1 MSIYVSRVN
10 MLRLISHAK
19 IFQTSNIR
27 TAYAAY
33 VYYHINT
40 NTQIYIIYIYIYYN
54 MYNNIIHRYVIRY
67 SNCTIKYL
75 LINLNLN

>member
-1 MSIYVSRVN
+1 MSIYVTRVN
-10 MLRLISHAK
+10 MLCLISHAK
-19 IFQTSNIR
+19 IFHTSNIR
-27 TAYAAY
+27 TAYTAY

-40 NTQIYIIYIYIYYN
+40 NKQIYIIICIYYN